1 MMLTIAI
8 CLYLVGMLLV
18 LTIFDI
24 EEGSS
29 PVGLLMAAV
38 FWPLMTLHLVYM
50 DLVYKDEE

>member
-1 MMLTIAI
+1 MLTIAI

-24 EEGSS
+24 EEGNS

>member
-1 MMLTIAI
+1 MLTIAI